1 MTAPRGKSK
10 TGPRLIKVPKGQ
22 KIRAATRRMQVRTR
36 PQVKAVRVKG
46 QTKCDICLGVIKQGL
61 PSVLCGCGKQFHNSC
76 AMRVENCPV
85 CDRELGYSRQKP
97 HVVDSEMPTVRSISL
112 SKEDKLLLIEERFL
126 LGEMTEH
133 TYLAFKEQVRSSPDN
148 AMFCNICGRRFID
161 GESCDCSLYER
172 ALQCPECANT
182 LSEDDQFCNSCGVVF
197 STDFSRN
204 LYQCPE
210 CGRIV
215 SDEEGLC
222 KCGARLVG
230 EGNMICTGCGEEIPE
245 SSSECHFCGR
255 SFIEYITE
263 CPSCG
268 RRVDKDAFA
277 CLCGVVFSDRV
288 GGAECSLCGSKV
300 SLEDKFC
307 PKCGARFADEP
318 KLEGKRERKIKV

>member
-1 MTAPRGKSK
+1 
-10 TGPRLIKVPKGQ
+10 
-22 KIRAATRRMQVRTR
+22 MQVRTR

-76 AMRVENCPV
+76 AMRVETCPV
-85 CDRELGYSRQKP
+85 CDKELGYSRQKP

-133 TYLAFKEQVRSSPDN
+133 TYLTLKEQVRSSPDS
-148 AMFCNICGRRFID
+148 AMFCNICGRRLID
-161 GESCDCSLYER
+161 GESCDCSLYKR

-182 LSEDDQFCNSCGVVF
+182 LSEDDQFCNICGVVF
-197 STDFSRN
+197 STDFSQD

-215 SDEEGLC
+215 SDEDGLC
-222 KCGARLVG
+222 ECGARLVG
-230 EGNMICTGCGEEIPE
+230 EGNVICTGCGKEILE
-245 SSSECHFCGR
+245 SSSECRFCGR